1 MNNISK
7 DMMSKLSIFK
17 MELIINKNL
26 FNDEVISKDMY
37 EIVQNKLLEKI
48 RNISNQLEFAAGYI
62 LYMK

>member
-7 DMMSKLSIFK
+7 DMMSKLSIIK
-17 MELIINKNL
+17 MELVINKNL

-48 RNISNQLEFAAGYI
+48 RNISNQLEFAA
-62 LYMK
+62 

>member
-37 EIVQNKLLEKI
+37 EIVQN
-48 RNISNQLEFAAGYI
+48 
-62 LYMK
+62 

>member
-17 MELIINKNL
+17 MELVINKNL

-48 RNISNQLEFAAGYI
+48 KNISNQLEFAA
-62 LYMK
+62 

>member
-17 MELIINKNL
+17 IELIINKNL

-48 RNISNQLEFAAGYI
+48 RNISNQLEFAA
-62 LYMK
+62 

>member
-26 FNDEVISKDMY
+26 FTDELISKDMY

-48 RNISNQLEFAAGYI
+48 KNISNQLELAVWYI
-62 LYMK
+62 HYMK

>member
-1 MNNISK
+1 
-7 DMMSKLSIFK
+7 

-48 RNISNQLEFAAGYI
+48 RNISNQLEFAA
-62 LYMK
+62 

>member
-17 MELIINKNL
+17 MELVINKNL

-37 EIVQNKLLEKI
+37 EIVQNRLLEKI
-48 RNISNQLEFAAGYI
+48 KNISNQLEFAA
-62 LYMK
+62 

>member
-48 RNISNQLEFAAGYI
+48 RNISNQLEFAA
-62 LYMK
+62 

>member
-17 MELIINKNL
+17 MELVINKNL

-48 RNISNQLEFAAGYI
+48 KNISNQLEFAAWYI

>member
-26 FNDEVISKDMY
+26 FTDELISKDMY

-48 RNISNQLEFAAGYI
+48 KNISNQLELAV
-62 LYMK
+62 